1 MRTAQT
7 SYEDVERTIE
17 FDFLRATEAAA
28 LNTLPWVGRGQKEK
42 ADAAA
47 CDAIRGM
54 FDLINVCAE
63 VVIGEGIKD
72 DAPGIFKGEHLG
84 TWKPG
89 SHKFDLALDPIDGT
103 TNVSKGLPG
112 SICCLAAASPD
123 LRDEAFSFA
132 KTTEDTLEKSG
143 PPDEASS
150 FAKATEDTLEKSGA
164 AVDVSLKDIPTFYM
178 MKLAYGMK
186 VVQYM
191 DRTGIG
197 VVSIRNP
204 IEEIIPIVAKAL
216 RKAIRD
222 ITVVVLDRPRHAKLV
237 QAIRSTG
244 AMVRMISDGD
254 ITAAIA
260 PSIADSGVDLYAG
273 IGGAPEAVLAAAAI
287 RCLGGD
293 LQTMMWPRDDAERQS
308 VVDAGFRE
316 ELNQVYYAK
325 DLAKGNN
332 IIFCATGVS
341 DSPLL
346 RGVRVRGHTAITHSI
361 LMRASTRTVRMIEA
375 YHDLAHKTIRLR
387 STNRETPI

>member
-1 MRTAQT
+1 MRSQQP
-7 SYEDVERTIE
+7 YQDLERIIE

-28 LNTLPWVGRGQKEK
+28 LNTLEWIGRGEKEM

-47 CDAIRGM
+47 CDAMRGM
-54 FDLINVCAE
+54 FDLMNICGE

-72 DAPGIFKGEHLG
+72 NAPGIFKGEHLG
-84 TWKPG
+84 TWIPG

-103 TNVSKGLPG
+103 TNVAKGLPG
-112 SICCLAAASPD
+112 SICCLAAASP
-123 LRDEAFSFA
+123 E
-132 KTTEDTLEKSG
+132 
-143 PPDEASS
+143 PHI
-150 FAKATEDTLEKSGA
+150 GA
-164 AVDVSLKDIPTFYM
+164 SLKDIPTFYM
-178 MKLAYGMK
+178 MKLAYGIK
-186 VVQYM
+186 VVRYM
-191 DRTGIG
+191 QRTGIEIL
-197 VVSIRNP
+197 SIRNP

-216 RKAIRD
+216 RKRIRD
-222 ITVVVLDRPRHAKLV
+222 LSVVVLDRPRHQNLV
-237 QAIRSTG
+237 EAIRSSQ

-260 PSIADSGVDLYAG
+260 PSIPESGVDLYVG

-293 LQTMMWPRDDAERQS
+293 IQAKLWPRDDQELKQ
-308 VVDAGFRE
+308 VIEQGFTEDLQR
-316 ELNQVYYAK
+316 VFHAA

-346 RGVRVRGHTAITHSI
+346 RGVRVRGHTAVTHSI
-361 LMRASTRTVRMIEA
+361 LMRARSRTVRMIEA

-387 STNRETPI
+387 STRRETPIA